1 MQTQTKIKDLR
12 QILKTARSEGKS
24 IALIPTMG
32 NLHEGHLQLV
42 RQARNRYDFIVC
54 SIFVN
59 PLQFSESED
68 LSAYPRT
75 LEADRESLRCESCSC
90 LFLPSIKE
98 VYGDGLEQ
106 QTSVHV
112 PGLTKNFCGNSRPG
126 HFEGVATVVTKLF
139 NIVQPD
145 AAFFG
150 LKDYQQFLVIRKL
163 TQDLA
168 LEIAIHGIETHRE
181 ESGLAMSSRNNYLSP
196 QHREQA
202 AGLYRCLKSCAEK
215 IQQGNTDFQ
224 QLEKDAKKE
233 LKQASL
239 KQDYFQICDADSL
252 QTPTTD
258 TQHIAILGA
267 VFVGK
272 SRLIDNVRFQLT
284 RLEKATF
291 LST

>member
-1 MQTQTKIKDLR
+1 MQTQKKIKDLR
-12 QILKTARSEGKS
+12 QILKTARSQGKS

-32 NLHEGHLQLV
+32 NLHKGHLQLI
-42 RQARNRYDFIVC
+42 RQARDRYDFIVC

-59 PLQFSESED
+59 PLQFSENED
-68 LSAYPRT
+68 LAAYPRT
-75 LEADRESLRCESCSC
+75 LEADRESLHSERCDC
-90 LFLPSIKE
+90 LFLPSVEEI
-98 VYGDGLEQ
+98 YGDGLEK
-106 QTSVHV
+106 QTSIKV
-112 PGLTKNFCGNSRPG
+112 PGLTEQFCGKSRPG

-168 LEIAIHGIETHRE
+168 LDIAIHGIETHRE
-181 ESGLAMSSRNNYLSP
+181 ESGLAMSSRNNYLSEL
-196 QHREQA
+196 HREQA
-202 AGLYRCLKSCAEK
+202 ASLYRCLHSCAEE
-215 IQQGNTDFQ
+215 IQQGNTDFP
-224 QLEKDAKKE
+224 QLEKKAKKE

-239 KQDYFQICDADSL
+239 KSDYFQVCDADTL
-252 QTPTTD
+252 QPPSTD

-272 SRLIDNVRFQLT
+272 SRLIDNIRFQLN
-284 RLEKATF
+284 
-291 LST
+291 